1 MCCRYHVEEY
11 LYDEVDKIPGLKRSV
26 VHHVTGDIHPTETA
40 PVIVKPSEEDGM
52 LAERAGSISNK
63 SGRPSPKEGR
73 NSLTLSNM
81 AWGFKAFDEGN
92 LLINA
97 RAESLLLKPAFRE
110 LAKENRCVIPA
121 TSFYEWDQTKDKVT
135 LSQKA

>member
-1 MCCRYHVEEY
+1 MLNFANAYIYV
-11 LYDEVDKIPGLKRSV
+11 
-26 VHHVTGDIHPTETA
+26 GDVGIGNCIHPTETA
-40 PVIVKPSEEDGM
+40 PVIVKSSEEDGM

>member
-40 PVIVKPSEEDGM
+40 PVIVKSSEEDGM
-52 LAERAGSISNK
+52 LVERAGSISNK